1 MDVELCIPHRE
12 EGSVG
17 GTFGMEVYLTDRQK
31 LPVKE
36 WRTEVA
42 LALFSSRPSVV
53 PLAVS
58 CRKGDDCDSER
69 EQRTWMPSQE
79 RLPSRDE
86 ENPIGSG
93 FRRRGSAGDRAHRPL
108 QEEPPRPEP

>member
-1 MDVELCIPHRE
+1 MRSLFVAGTGIGVGKTAMAAALVVRLRRE
-12 EGSVG
+12 GV
-17 GTFGMEVYLTDRQK
+17 
-31 LPVKE
+31 
-36 WRTEVA
+36 
-42 LALFSSRPSVV
+42 
-53 PLAVS
+53 
-58 CRKGDDCDSER
+58 DCDSER

-86 ENPIGSG
+86 ENRIGSG